1 MEEKE
6 VDAMIVTGLDETA
19 CTLHKNSS
27 QGVNI
32 FIFVTTSNIFFWMYA
47 TLIVFWEQVIYIIA
61 GLLNLRAADIAYNP
75 FFLSYIIVEK
85 QGNATT

>member
-32 FIFVTTSNIFFWMYA
+32 FIFVTTSNIFFGGCCYYCVLRA
-47 TLIVFWEQVIYIIA
+47 GYLHYIA